1 MVLDGTGFCREGS
14 SDGSGAVALPA
25 TQGNLQFVAKLTD
38 AQGHAR
44 GTVGG
49 FAASLFPQLSGFAGV
64 VNAASG
70 QFSFERWSPT
80 ALVTASTVPRRGFVR
95 VAENP
100 LGGLVAYAQADT
112 PVAESYDDGL
122 RLRWRVKLPRRPQ
135 VGIAADRAGA
145 TLVLFDGDIFGPQKT
160 LEGVWIDRD
169 GHASDV
175 FQVLGPQRDWPHT
188 QGFVLSQRV
197 GSGFFMQTQGR
208 WVGQI
213 DSLSLQVDPAPEW
226 LRARGGTALHMVH
239 GGTGYAVLPA
249 LVIHAAQCTQTVEV
263 LAPSGAGCGVAEFAA
278 SEGPCTPWGIS
289 VGYDGTVVQQVPN
302 LPQMNCDHAPCS
314 CDWHWWPG
322 FFR

>member
-1 MVLDGTGFCREGS
+1 
-14 SDGSGAVALPA
+14 
-25 TQGNLQFVAKLTD
+25 
-38 AQGHAR
+38 
-44 GTVGG
+44 
-49 FAASLFPQLSGFAGV
+49 
-64 VNAASG
+64 
-70 QFSFERWSPT
+70 
-80 ALVTASTVPRRGFVR
+80 
-95 VAENP
+95 
-100 LGGLVAYAQADT
+100 
-112 PVAESYDDGL
+112 
-122 RLRWRVKLPRRPQ
+122 
-135 VGIAADRAGA
+135 
-145 TLVLFDGDIFGPQKT
+145 
-160 LEGVWIDRD
+160 
-169 GHASDV
+169 
-175 FQVLGPQRDWPHT
+175 
-188 QGFVLSQRV
+188 V